1 MLYKKIII
9 LFLFLTLASCSKN
22 NQDLSENII
31 QNDNLE
37 VGMIKSY
44 KEGVEA
50 LNRGDA
56 IYAQK
61 KFSEAEMLFPQ
72 SDWAPRASLMSAY
85 SYYTQ
90 QYYSSSIDE
99 LIRFMKLYSNNPN
112 LDYAYY
118 LMAMCYYDSIVDEK
132 KDTKFLVQSKKNF
145 EILIEKFPNTDY
157 SLDATYKLGLI
168 QDLLE
173 KG

>member
-50 LNRGDA
+50 LNT
-56 IYAQK
+56 Y
-61 KFSEAEMLFPQ
+61 
-72 SDWAPRASLMSAY
+72 SLEDTISFIQGY
-85 SYYTQ
+85 N
-90 QYYSSSIDE
+90 
-99 LIRFMKLYSNNPN
+99 SNNKKIKVE
-112 LDYAYY
+112 
-118 LMAMCYYDSIVDEK
+118 YDVDSCRI
-132 KDTKFLVQSKKNF
+132 T
-145 EILIEKFPNTDY
+145 
-157 SLDATYKLGLI
+157 SLYI
-168 QDLLE
+168 I
-173 KG
+173 